1 MDAATVWIYAMP
13 LGFCQLVCQLV
24 QCHELSMILLVLL
37 VPRRVR
43 RQLEGGGVIEQAET
57 YRSIMVLDRPGSERL
72 VEARGATELK
82 TTDARLAQRVAS
94 WLAWLHC
101 ATRETH
107 HARKIGDPPN
117 IPRR

>member
-94 WLAWLHC
+94 WLA
-101 ATRETH
+101 
-107 HARKIGDPPN
+107 
-117 IPRR
+117 